1 MTTQIK
7 VKIKLVIGGTLR
19 LAWLLPLV
27 PCPMLARG
35 QERLAPA
42 RESLPLLTRAEQVR
56 QLSAGQ
62 AERAY
67 PVRLRGVVTYFDSES
82 PDLFVQDSTAGIWVD
97 LGDSAKLSL
106 RAGQLVEVE
115 GVTSAG
121 DFAPQIAK
129 PTVRILGEAS
139 LPVART
145 VTFDRMASGGE
156 DSQWVEVEGIIHSA
170 VVTRDKGYLTLAVA
184 ASGGRVT
191 ARIPDFHQPLPRGLI
206 DSKVRLQGACG
217 AIFNKK
223 NQLTGVV
230 LLVPG
235 LAHVEIEEEASPDPF
250 TIPVRPISSLMRF
263 TPSGASGHR
272 VRVQGTVTVRVPG
285 EALYIQDETQGLRVL
300 TDQETAVLPGDRVE
314 VAGFP
319 STGDYSPILVDATF
333 RRLGAGLEPVPIK
346 ATASE
351 VLQRAYDAEVIRI
364 QGTLHGQEG
373 GTGEKVLVV
382 QSDDT
387 VFEASIFDSEPGNI
401 LSGLEHGSRVQ
412 LTGVCLLET
421 DDQKVPRSFRLLL
434 RSPKD
439 VVVLEGPPFW
449 TLKRTLWAFGTMG
462 LVILASM
469 GWAFALKRRVNEQ
482 TGIIL
487 RRLQHEI
494 VVEERYRDLF
504 ENANDI
510 VYTHDL
516 AGSLTS
522 LNRAGERSIGY
533 SREEALKMKMDQ
545 IVAPEWRD
553 LANQMTERK
562 LTTGGTTTYELEII
576 HKDGRRV
583 PVEVS
588 TRLIYQNGK
597 PVEVQGNGR
606 DITERKR
613 AEGELKKA
621 KEAAESANRAKSE
634 FLANMSH
641 EIRTPMNG
649 LLGMAELMLDTAVT
663 DEQREYLDTMKG
675 SADSLLAVINDILD
689 FSKIEARKLDLE
701 KIEFDLRGLVDEMIA
716 PLAVRAH
723 HKGLELVCRLA
734 PDVPEAVV
742 GDPRRLSQIVVNL
755 VGNAIKFTERGDVVV
770 RAEIESRA
778 AGQVVLHFAVTDTGI
793 GIPPEKQGVIFEA
806 FAQADG
812 STTRKYGG
820 TGLGLTIC
828 SRLVQLMGGRIW
840 VESEVGEG
848 SAFHFTSPFD
858 LGARASPQVPE
869 ELARLECR
877 RVLVVDDNLSS
888 RVALE
893 ETLKGWKMKPL
904 TAASGSAALAALE
917 RAEMANERFALLIL
931 DSDMPGMDGFRVAE
945 RLKQGALRAGAIV
958 MMLPSAGGQGAEVA
972 RCRGLGVGAWLTK
985 PIRQL
990 ELQKAILAALS
1001 TQPEET
1007 GPLDLPARDSLREP
1021 SPAALGFRILVAEDN
1036 PVNQRLV
1043 TQILEKRG
1051 NTVGVAA
1058 NGREALSL
1066 LESQTFDLVLMD
1078 VQMQEMDGLE
1088 TTAAIRQKEKVTGAH
1103 IPIIAMTAHAMKG
1116 DRERCLDAG
1125 MDGYVS
1131 KPIRLQELFEVIQAL
1146 AGRPAA
1152 PIAPP
1157 GPRETLNWSAA
1168 LARLEGDNELLVE
1181 MAALFVVECPRML
1194 SAIHEAIALRDAKM
1208 LERAAHA
1215 LKGSVGNF
1223 AAPAALDAALALEKA
1238 ADRKDFGQAQ
1248 LACAI
1253 LEQALE
1259 HLTKALAGLGKEVA
1273 R

>member
-1 MTTQIK
+1 MKMQIK
-7 VKIKLVIGGTLR
+7 TNIMIGGLFR
-19 LAWLLPLV
+19 LAWLFPLA
-27 PCPMLARG
+27 PCLMLAHG
-35 QERLAPA
+35 QEHPVPA
-42 RESLPLLTRAEQVR
+42 SVALPLLTRAEQVR
-56 QLSAGQ
+56 QLSADQ
-62 AERAY
+62 AERGY

-97 LGDSAKLSL
+97 LGNSTKLSL
-106 RAGQLVEVE
+106 RAGELVEVK
-115 GVTSAG
+115 GVSSAG
-121 DFAPQIAK
+121 DFAPQVSR
-129 PTVRILGEAS
+129 PRVRILGEAS
-139 LPVART
+139 LPLART

-156 DSQWVEVEGIIHSA
+156 DSQWVQLEGIVHSARAVEGHLVLDIA
-170 VVTRDKGYLTLAVA
+170 VG
-184 ASGGRVT
+184 GGRLRARVPNFHEPAST
-191 ARIPDFHQPLPRGLI
+191 ALMDA
-206 DSKVRLQGACG
+206 KVLLQGACG
-217 AIFNKK
+217 AVFNNR
-223 NQLTGVV
+223 NQLTGVQ
-230 LLVPG
+230 LLVPR
-235 LAHVEIEEEASPDPF
+235 LAYVKIEERAPADPF
-250 TIPVRPISSLMRF
+250 TLPTRSIGTLMRF
-263 TPSGASGHR
+263 TPSGTSGHR
-272 VRVQGTVTVRVPG
+272 VRVQGTVTFQLPG
-285 EALYIQDETQGLRVL
+285 QSLYIKDETQNLYVQ
-300 TDQETAVLPGDRVE
+300 TDQKTSVRPGDRLD

-319 STGDYSPILVDATF
+319 SPGDYTPMLLDAIF
-333 RRLGAGLEPVPIK
+333 RPLGSGAAPLPQRV
-346 ATASE
+346 TAE
-351 VLQRAYDAEVIRI
+351 QVLDAQGAYDADVIRI
-364 QGTLHGQEG
+364 EARLQGQEQRSG
-373 GTGEKVLVV
+373 QKVLVL
-382 QSDDT
+382 QSGDT
-387 VFEASIFDSEPGNI
+387 VFEAQIFD
-401 LSGLEHGSRVQ
+401 LETGKMSADLENGSRLQ
-412 LTGVCLLET
+412 LTGVCLLEA
-421 DDQKVPRSFRLLL
+421 DEYKVPRAFRVLL
-434 RSPKD
+434 RSPQD
-439 VVVLEGPPFW
+439 VVVLESLPFW
-449 TLKRTLWAFGTMG
+449 TLARTLWALGIMG
-462 LVILASM
+462 IVILVSA
-469 GWAFALKRRVNEQ
+469 GWAFALKRRVHEQ

-487 RRLQHEI
+487 RRLQHE
-494 VVEERYRDLF
+494 VVIEERYRDLF

-516 AGSLTS
+516 AGNLTS

-533 SREEALKMKMDQ
+533 SREEALKMKVDQ
-545 IVAPEWRD
+545 IVAPECHD
-553 LANQMTERK
+553 LAHQMTERK
-562 LTTGGTTTYELEII
+562 LALGGTTTYELEII

-621 KEAAESANRAKSE
+621 KEAAEAASRAKSE

-649 LLGMAELMLDTAVT
+649 LLGMAELMLDTVVT

-701 KIEFDLRGLVDEMIA
+701 KIEFDLREAVEEMVA

-723 HKGLELVCRLA
+723 HKGLELVCSIA
-734 PDVPEAVV
+734 PNAPEAVV

-755 VGNAIKFTERGDVVV
+755 VGNAIKFTERGEVVV
-770 RAEIESRA
+770 RAEIESRE
-778 AGQVVLHFAVTDTGI
+778 AGQAILHFAVTDTGI
-793 GIPPEKQGVIFEA
+793 GIPREKQGLIFEA

-820 TGLGLTIC
+820 TGLGLAIC

-840 VESEVGEG
+840 VESGAGEG
-848 SAFHFTSPFD
+848 STFHFTARLD
-858 LGARASPQVPE
+858 LRDRPSQSAKE
-869 ELARLECR
+869 ELASLEGL
-877 RVLVVDDNLSS
+877 RVLVVDDNASS

-904 TAASGSAALAALE
+904 AAASADAALAALE
-917 RAEMANERFALLIL
+917 RTERANERFALLIL
-931 DSDMPGMDGFRVAE
+931 DSDMPGMDGLAVAE
-945 RLKQGALRAGAIV
+945 RLKQGELEAGAII
-958 MMLPSAGGQGAEVA
+958 MMLPNAGGQRAEVA
-972 RCRGLGVGAWLTK
+972 RRRGLGVGAWLTK
-985 PIRQL
+985 PIRQA

-1001 TQPEET
+1001 TKPAET
-1007 GPLDLPARDSLREP
+1007 GPLSAPARDSLREP
-1021 SPAALGFRILVAEDN
+1021 SPAPLGYRILVAEDN

-1066 LESQTFDLVLMD
+1066 SENQTFDLVLMD
-1078 VQMQEMDGLE
+1078 VQMPEMDGLE
-1088 TTAAIRQKEKVTGAH
+1088 ATAAIRQKEKVTGAH
-1103 IPIIAMTAHAMKG
+1103 VPIIAMTAHAMKG

-1125 MDGYVS
+1125 MDGYVP
-1131 KPIRLQELFEVIQAL
+1131 KPIRLQELFEVIEAL

-1152 PIAPP
+1152 RNAPP

-1168 LARLEGDNELLVE
+1168 LARLEGDNELLAE

-1194 SAIHEAIALRDAKM
+1194 SVVHEAIARQDAKM

-1223 AAPAALDAALALEKA
+1223 AAPAALDAALTLEMA
-1238 ADRKDFGQAQ
+1238 ADGADFEQAR

-1259 HLTKALAGLGKEVA
+1259 RLTNALAGLGKEVA